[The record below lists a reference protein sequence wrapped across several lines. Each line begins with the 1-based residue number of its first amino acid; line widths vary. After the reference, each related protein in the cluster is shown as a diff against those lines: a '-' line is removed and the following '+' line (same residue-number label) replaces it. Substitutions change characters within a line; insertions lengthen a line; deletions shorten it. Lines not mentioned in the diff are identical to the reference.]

1 MIKAYCMLGWDIYVW
16 PPAPMY
22 EAMKPS
28 KVSDL
33 EKYNFDRHPVCY
45 KHDSLRKGTSKC
57 LNLDV

>member
-1 MIKAYCMLGWDIYVW
+1 
-16 PPAPMY
+16 MY

-45 KHDSLRKGTSKC
+45 KHDNLRKGT
-57 LNLDV
+57 